1 MVALATAVAM
11 LDVFFI
17 ILIVPESLATDQ
29 KMTMKS
35 LTLKQMNP
43 FESLRG
49 IVSDRKVLLMSLVA
63 VLSYLPEAGQA
74 TCFFVYLTLVLNF
87 SPMKVSIFI
96 CYRLY
101 KRLAQN
107 NSKSSSPQATA
118 QNYLLASN
126 PGPPP
131 PSSGRLPTPGSSYLG
146 HPCLPILPLDHFL

>member
-1 MVALATAVAM
+1 MVALATTVAM

-87 SPMKVSIFI
+87 SPMKVGIFI
-96 CYRLY
+96 CYVGVVSTICQTLVLSRLI
-101 KRLAQN
+101 R
-107 NSKSSSPQATA
+107 
-118 QNYLLASN
+118 
-126 PGPPP
+126 
-131 PSSGRLPTPGSSYLG
+131 
-146 HPCLPILPLDHFL
+146 